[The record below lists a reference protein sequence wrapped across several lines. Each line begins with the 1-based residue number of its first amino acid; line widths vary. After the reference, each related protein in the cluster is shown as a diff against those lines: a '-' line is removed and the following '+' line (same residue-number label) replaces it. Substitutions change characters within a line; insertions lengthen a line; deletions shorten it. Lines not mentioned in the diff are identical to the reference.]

1 MADFESEMKKF
12 VAKTKRKETQL
23 IRAFCLELFGDV
35 VRRSPVLS
43 GRFRGNWQP
52 AIGSAP
58 SGVIDVEDKS
68 GDATKA
74 KIGQS
79 VAVAK
84 AGDKVFLANNLPYA
98 QRLEDGWSSTQ
109 APGGMVR
116 LAVQRAQ
123 PIANKIG
130 LELNKI

>member
-1 MADFESEMKKF
+1 MANFESEMKKF

-35 VRRSPVLS
+35 VQRSPVLS

-74 KIGQS
+74 KIGRTVS
-79 VAVAK
+79 VAKV
-84 AGDKVFLANNLPYA
+84 GDKVFLENNLPYGP
-98 QRLEDGWSSTQ
+98 RLESAAWSKQ
-109 APGGMVR
+109 APNGMVR